1 MRTPLQSTQKM
12 TRKKKAAFPYSS
24 RRVKKEEEE
33 EVDENDDFL
42 STFDKNEKFNGK
54 AIDAPIK
61 KIEVSFGKLSV

>member
-1 MRTPLQSTQKM
+1 MRTPLQSTRKM
-12 TRKKKAAFPYSS
+12 TRKKKAAFSYSS

-33 EVDENDDFL
+33 VDENDDFF